1 MNDLKFDGSN
11 WNETGDLIQTVNI
24 VTEDIS
30 NKFVTRKEGVLAV
43 KQGKKSDCKGRD
55 VE

>member
-11 WNETGDLIQTVNI
+11 WNETGGLIQTVNM

-30 NKFVTRKEGVLAV
+30 NKFVNKEKKVIV
-43 KQGKKSDCKGRD
+43 KEEMSSSELTG
-55 VE
+55 